1 MKEPDL
7 KCKITNK
14 ETLDDC
20 HITIEFG
27 YGSELD
33 FTTYE
38 FSPVHE
44 SVGKEILKF
53 IDEMLVSD
61 YKDHPILGVQVEKKR
76 SVEDFS
82 RNTMDEYFGEYEGKE
97 DLSTKAEWGFDS

>member
-1 MKEPDL
+1 MKEPDF

-14 ETLDDC
+14 KTLDDC
-20 HITIEFG
+20 SITIQFG

-53 IDEMLVSD
+53 IDEMLVND
-61 YKDHPILGVQVEKKR
+61 YKDHPTLGVQVEKKR
-76 SVEDFS
+76 SVEDFA
-82 RNTMDEYFGEYEGKE
+82 RNTMDEYFGEYADKE

>member
-1 MKEPDL
+1 MIEDSDF

-14 ETLDDC
+14 ETISDC

-27 YGSELD
+27 YGSDLD
-33 FTTYE
+33 LTTYE

-44 SVGKEILKF
+44 SVGKEILKL
-53 IDEMLVSD
+53 IDGMIQKE
-61 YKDHPILGVQVEKKR
+61 YQDHPTLGVQMSNNPNIE
-76 SVEDFS
+76 EFA
-82 RNTMDEYFGEYEGKE
+82 RNTMDEYFGEYPKE